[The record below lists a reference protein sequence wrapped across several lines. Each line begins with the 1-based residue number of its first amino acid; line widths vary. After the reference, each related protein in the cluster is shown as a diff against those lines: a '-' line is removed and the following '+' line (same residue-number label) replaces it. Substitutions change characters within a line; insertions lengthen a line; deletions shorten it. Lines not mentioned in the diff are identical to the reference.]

1 MKKLALILAWLWV
14 SIPLSW
20 GVYQSVQK
28 SMPLFES
35 QPQSSTTDMAG
46 SNRLNEGVDPTIHMA
61 DRSTQ

>member
-28 SMPLFES
+28 SMPLFEN
-35 QPQSSTTDMAG
+35 QPQSSTIGDAG
-46 SNRLNEGVDPTIHMA
+46 PDHIDGGIDQTLHVA
-61 DRSTQ
+61 DRPPR

>member
-35 QPQSSTTDMAG
+35 QPQSSTIGMAG
-46 SNRLNEGVDPTIHMA
+46 SNHLNVGIDSTNHRA
-61 DRSTQ
+61 DRLSQ